1 MSTKKRRRD
10 LPERNGVESMRE
22 LEDFDPSFVDAA
34 TKELVEQWLAGPSGV
49 EPDKQDEVFE
59 EILAPIQGLEEWIH
73 TSLTIDRIGW
83 DDSGDRYSM
92 HATYNIPPVNTE
104 RISGLKDED
113 LQRISRAIP
122 AIEGITRIPA
132 SWVEGFDA
140 TLRFDGLLRIWID
153 DGYTMY
159 DLTDDELVL
168 LNDILSG
175 GKDV

>member
-1 MSTKKRRRD
+1 
-10 LPERNGVESMRE
+10 
-22 LEDFDPSFVDAA
+22 
-34 TKELVEQWLAGPSGV
+34 
-49 EPDKQDEVFE
+49 
-59 EILAPIQGLEEWIH
+59 
-73 TSLTIDRIGW
+73 
-83 DDSGDRYSM
+83 
-92 HATYNIPPVNTE
+92 
-104 RISGLKDED
+104 
-113 LQRISRAIP
+113 AIP